1 MYDIALSYKR
11 GKCLNKLTLNLCYI
25 NVFASKH
32 FNNLSNNLYQPD
44 NSVKLEVRVENETV
58 WLTQAQIAAL
68 FGTQRQAITKHLR
81 NIFAVGELTENL
93 VSSILELTA
102 ADGKKYQTKIY
113 SLDAILS
120 VGYRVNSINA
130 TQFRIWANKVLKGYI
145 MKGYAINQR
154 FERIE
159 DDVYY
164 LKQKTQEFDLVVKTS
179 LPPREGL
186 FYDGQIFDAFE
197 FVQNL
202 IKSAQRSIVLIDNY
216 IDDSVLTMLG
226 NKAKDI
232 TVNIY
237 TKSVSEQLKLA
248 AVKFNS
254 QYGGLILKEFSFS
267 HDRFLIIDDKE
278 IYLIGASLKDL
289 GKKWFAFSKLDKSNI
304 ADIKKRL
311 T

>member
-197 FVQNL
+197 FVQNI

>member
-1 MYDIALSYKR
+1 M
-11 GKCLNKLTLNLCYI
+11 GKDEI
-25 NVFASKH
+25 I
-32 FNNLSNNLYQPD
+32 LYQPD

-58 WLTQAQIAAL
+58 WLTQAQMVDL
-68 FGTQRQAITKHLR
+68 FQTTKQ
-81 NIFAVGELTENL
+81 NISLHISNIYKEGELYKEATIKEYLTVRQEGMRTVNRIVEYYNL
-93 VSSILELTA
+93 DVI
-102 ADGKKYQTKIY
+102 I
-113 SLDAILS
+113 S
-120 VGYRVNSINA
+120 VGYRVKSHRG

-197 FVQNL
+197 FVQNI

-254 QYGGLILKEFSFS
+254 QYGGLVLKEFSFS

>member
-1 MYDIALSYKR
+1 M
-11 GKCLNKLTLNLCYI
+11 NKKIQIRNSTAEFL
-25 NVFASKH
+25 VFTTQAGE
-32 FNNLSNNLYQPD
+32 NTI
-44 NSVKLEVRVENETV
+44 EVRIEDETV
-58 WLTQAQIAAL
+58 WLSQKLIAVLFDVEVNTINYHIKEILKSREQKEATIRNFRIVQIE
-68 FGTQRQAITKHLR
+68 GKRQVER
-81 NIFAVGELTENL
+81 EVEFYNL
-93 VSSILELTA
+93 DMI
-102 ADGKKYQTKIY
+102 I
-113 SLDAILS
+113 S
-120 VGYRVNSINA
+120 VGFRVNSKRGI
-130 TQFRIWANKVLKGYI
+130 QFRQWANKVLKEYLL
-145 MKGYAINQR
+145 KGYSVNQR
-154 FERIE
+154 IE
-159 DDVYY
+159 SIEQRVNS
-164 LKQKTQEFDLVVKTS
+164 LENKSKEFDLVVKTS

-197 FVQNL
+197 FVQNI

-254 QYGGLILKEFSFS
+254 QYGGLVLKEFSFS

>member
-1 MYDIALSYKR
+1 M
-11 GKCLNKLTLNLCYI
+11 GKDEI
-25 NVFASKH
+25 I
-32 FNNLSNNLYQPD
+32 LYQPD
-44 NSVKLEVRVENETV
+44 NSVNLEVRVENETV
-58 WLTQAQIAAL
+58 WLTQAQIAQL
-68 FGTQRQAITKHLR
+68 FDVAENNITYHIK
-81 NIFAVGELTENL
+81 NVYKVEE
-93 VSSILELTA
+93 
-102 ADGKKYQTKIY
+102 
-113 SLDAILS
+113 LS
-120 VGYRVNSINA
+120 VDSTTQKIRVVRKEGDRQVVRSIDFYNLDMIISVGFRVNSKRGI
-130 TQFRIWANKVLKGYI
+130 QFRQWANKVLKEYLLRGYS
-145 MKGYAINQR
+145 INNRIERLEQKVTEHD
-154 FERIE
+154 ERI
-159 DDVYY
+159 D
-164 LKQKTQEFDLVVKTS
+164 FFIRTS

-226 NKAKDI
+226 NKTKNI

-254 QYGGLILKEFSFS
+254 QYGGLVLKEFSFS